1 MREVMLLDE
10 RLLRIPITGTAG
22 CCARA
27 ASGHPTA
34 ETTVALTKSRRRIA
48 SPKGMETVSPNEITA
63 GLATRGMGFNGRFA
77 QQQLQANDVRYGS
90 LASFRV
96 LWPDVSYYPNSDRKS
111 DLPAG

>member
-1 MREVMLLDE
+1 
-10 RLLRIPITGTAG
+10 
-22 CCARA
+22 
-27 ASGHPTA
+27 
-34 ETTVALTKSRRRIA
+34 
-48 SPKGMETVSPNEITA
+48 
-63 GLATRGMGFNGRFA
+63 MGFNGRFA